1 MAVKSAVGV
10 LSVVSSTA
18 GLTSNLQSAMDNAND
33 AQQHPSKYGPEQFNS
48 QPNAIWTAIV
58 PMFQFHDQIAK
69 FMLEHEEQF
78 KVPFLSEAKKE
89 IEESIDDLTYKFLA
103 FFIEPAVK
111 VMREAIKNSK
121 ELIEV
126 HDSALKADL
135 EVDIWKPSAT
145 GSDPS
150 HSILSKDHYSN
161 VLNPVAG
168 RVSLALINYATQKVV
183 QAWEDP
189 LLEPS
194 AVVNS
199 ILAGFHNPYYMDPR
213 SDVQKAMYSAVT
225 SWWQTRTEEK
235 KQFLNRVLS
244 KDGVRDNL
252 NNPVVSAA
260 EFANDVGAG
269 WSFLEPL
276 PETKQRP
283 PKAIA
288 TDTTKLIEQA
298 GQLIADTLKKIDQ
311 GVIQVSNTVGEG
323 KDLAGRALNDF
334 SNSVNNT
341 TDAILGDNPVPVLQP
356 ILQPILQ
363 EATNTSNQVQE
374 EIDRAAQRAREEYE
388 RGKREF
394 QNAVDDWTSWAKR

>member
-1 MAVKSAVGV
+1 
-10 LSVVSSTA
+10 
-18 GLTSNLQSAMDNAND
+18 MDNAND
-33 AQQHPSKYGPEQFNS
+33 AQKDPSKYGPEHFNS
-48 QPNAIWTAIV
+48 QPNAIWTAIA
-58 PMFQFHDQIAK
+58 PMLQFHDQIAK

-78 KVPFLSEAKKE
+78 KVSFLSEAKKE
-89 IEESIDDLTYKFLA
+89 IGETIDTLTYKYLA

-111 VMREAIKNSK
+111 VMRDALKNSK
-121 ELIEV
+121 ELIESQ
-126 HDSALKADL
+126 DSALRAYTD
-135 EVDIWKPSAT
+135 VDIWKPSAT

-183 QAWEDP
+183 RAWEDP
-189 LLEPS
+189 SLEPN
-194 AVVNS
+194 AVVKS
-199 ILAGFHNPYYMDPR
+199 ILEGFHNPYYIDPQ

-235 KQFLNRVLS
+235 KQFLNRVLT

-260 EFANDVGAG
+260 EFANDIGAG

-276 PETKQRP
+276 PTTKQRP
-283 PKAIA
+283 PKSIA
-288 TDTTKLIEQA
+288 ADTSDLLQQA

-311 GVIQVSNTVGEG
+311 GMVKVSNIVGQGE
-323 KDLAGRALNDF
+323 DLAGHALNDF

-341 TDAILGDNPVPVLQP
+341 TGTILRDNLPPELQP
-356 ILQPILQ
+356 ILN
-363 EATNTSNQVQE
+363 AGNQAGDVL
-374 EIDRAAQRAREEYE
+374 DKAAEQAKKELE
-388 RGKREF
+388 RPYNEF
-394 QNAVDDWTSWAKR
+394 KDTLNSLTPSWARWG